1 MPCSVTAS
9 TVEAALK
16 EIEEA
21 CELGADAIE
30 LRLDFLQDLDLTDPG
45 PVLKT
50 LLAKC
55 KELGR
60 PALVTFRPEWEGCV
74 LPQAY
79 VTVDAAHLRST
90 TLCVAS
96 RRT

>member
-1 MPCSVTAS
+1 MCCSITAPD
-9 TVEAALK
+9 VEAACK

-30 LRLDFLQDLDLTDPG
+30 LRLDFLQDLEMNDPG

-55 KELGR
+55 KDLKR
-60 PALVTFRPEWEGCV
+60 PAIVTLRPEWEGCV
-74 LPQAY
+74 CTSPF
-79 VTVDAAHLRST
+79 D
-90 TLCVAS
+90 
-96 RRT
+96 